1 MQANWKLLVENSI
14 DGYHASSTHDT
25 CFKYLVWLGADLRRP
40 GRRRHQG
47 SERWPRGAGIP
58 GAPGPR
64 GRQAGIAV
72 RAPKQVIEALR
83 YPAGCRA
90 WGRTGPADMRFRSQ
104 HARLSLAGSPP
115 RTTSRR
121 RTPSV
126 PVKPARY
133 SGHVVLVLPLGEV
146 HPRDPAAARERPHRP
161 DERLANRGQRRRDTT
176 GLPSWRWI
184 SRSRTAVAARG
195 R

>member
-58 GAPGPR
+58 AAPGPR
-64 GRQAGIAV
+64 GRQAGTAV

-83 YPAGCRA
+83 TRLAAEHGPNGPGGYAISIATCSSVPGGFATPDNIEAPDTFGPSKARQVLGPRRPCAAPWRSPPAG
-90 WGRTGPADMRFRSQ
+90 
-104 HARLSLAGSPP
+104 
-115 RTTSRR
+115 
-121 RTPSV
+121 
-126 PVKPARY
+126 
-133 SGHVVLVLPLGEV
+133 
-146 HPRDPAAARERPHRP
+146 
-161 DERLANRGQRRRDTT
+161 
-176 GLPSWRWI
+176 
-184 SRSRTAVAARG
+184 SRSRPGTTAPA
-195 R
+195 

>member
-64 GRQAGIAV
+64 GRQAGTAV

-83 YPAGCRA
+83 TRLAAEHGAERARRICDFNRNMLVCPWRVRHPGQHRGAGHL
-90 WGRTGPADMRFRSQ
+90 RSQ
-104 HARLSLAGSPP
+104 
-115 RTTSRR
+115 
-121 RTPSV
+121 
-126 PVKPARY
+126 
-133 SGHVVLVLPLGEV
+133 
-146 HPRDPAAARERPHRP
+146 
-161 DERLANRGQRRRDTT
+161 
-176 GLPSWRWI
+176 
-184 SRSRTAVAARG
+184 
-195 R
+195 